1 MHDRYSKK
9 YDNSMENRYNPAQF
23 DPAMYENKAAVIAQ
37 RWDSQ
42 EQLDRTFTAS
52 DDPADPVHTGRLAI
66 SPKKP
71 TSLLAKVTHTRFV
84 HVWECLKGG
93 RRGFVCDIANTR

>member
-9 YDNSMENRYNPAQF
+9 FDHSMENRYNPAQF

-42 EQLDRTFTAS
+42 EQLDPTFT
-52 DDPADPVHTGRLAI
+52 ADPVHTGRLAS

-71 TSLLAKVTHTRFV
+71 TSVLAKVTHTRYV
-84 HVWECLKGG
+84 HVWEYLKGG
-93 RRGFVCDIANTR
+93 RRDFVCDIALH